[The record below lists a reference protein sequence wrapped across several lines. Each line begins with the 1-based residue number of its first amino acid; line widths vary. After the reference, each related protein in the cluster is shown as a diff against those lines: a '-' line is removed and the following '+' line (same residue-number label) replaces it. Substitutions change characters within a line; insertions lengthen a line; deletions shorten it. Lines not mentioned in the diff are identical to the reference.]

1 VTIRSAVQ
9 HRRGKHLQKLERL
22 EKQSRL
28 GRALTHPCCPP
39 ARRLLHEWVPRGLG
53 VGPVSA
59 GSGGLWHTP
68 RAKDAYLDET
78 FDDYRVPAGDA
89 SQLVGAPGPGTTG
102 PPDAN
107 GPRGGIRETCNWIAA
122 AAVAE
127 GIRGALLDYAPI
139 YASPIGAAF
148 ASWVTR

>member
-1 VTIRSAVQ
+1 MGRTLP
-9 HRRGKHLQKLERL
+9 RRR
-22 EKQSRL
+22 
-28 GRALTHPCCPP
+28 TCI
-39 ARRLLHEWVPRGLG
+39 RGL
-53 VGPVSA
+53 
-59 GSGGLWHTP
+59 GGLWHTP

-78 FDDYRVPAGDA
+78 FDRAILSFVNAGDARSMVRYFDDYRVPAGDA

-107 GPRGGIRETCNWIAA
+107 GPRGGTRETCNWIAA

-148 ASWVTR
+148 APWVTR